1 MNIRNRNDS
10 GKRHETTREGR
21 EKRSLEEEEEEEE
34 EKEKEEGGEDE
45 DEMDR
50 WMALE
55 YHQKAQVLDL
65 NFILL

>member
-1 MNIRNRNDS
+1 MCYVS
-10 GKRHETTREGR
+10 CEVGKA
-21 EKRSLEEEEEEEE
+21 KVEEAKEMLEEEEEE